1 MLRDRPVRHYMT
13 SQVVTFSP
21 DDNVREAMRTML
33 TRDVDAAPVVDAE
46 GKVLGMLS
54 TADLIVQESTLHLPT
69 VISLLGATITF
80 PWEKDRFEEDL
91 EKSLGSRVEEV
102 MAENPITIAPHSSI
116 EAAATSMHEHNV
128 SRLPVVDEGGVLV
141 GILARGDV
149 VRAIVADMDESS
161 GRGDQVT

>member
-1 MLRDRPVRHYMT
+1 MT
-13 SQVVTFSP
+13 SEVVTFSP

-91 EKSLGSRVEEV
+91 ETKVV
-102 MAENPITIAPHSSI
+102 AEGT
-116 EAAATSMHEHNV
+116 
-128 SRLPVVDEGGVLV
+128 
-141 GILARGDV
+141 
-149 VRAIVADMDESS
+149 
-161 GRGDQVT
+161 